1 MDIGDRIKKIREEK
15 GLSTYKLADIIS
27 NNGFK
32 ISQSAISK
40 IENGNKKLDID
51 TIKEISKA
59 LGVPV
64 TELIENS
71 EIFGRRLGQLIKDRN
86 TNRDNLAKSIGIS
99 IEEILQ
105 FEGGKEPDI
114 TTLNKIAM
122 FFDVTTNYLIGKSNF
137 QTRTDKN
144 LIEFAENRIKLG
156 CFNTSRETDIMQA
169 YNTEVKKIIDERTSK
184 LNEVL
189 NSYYKSHIKV
199 NHDEVFGVLI
209 DVISNLIH
217 FTDFIV
223 KLSKDRNFKYSVGY
237 NLMGEDI
244 QNGIISP
251 DENGEELFRF
261 FEKIEAIPYISE
273 KISSMLRELE
283 NEYSRR
289 FHNNASIFF
298 EYQRLH
304 KK

>member
-137 QTRTDKN
+137 QT
-144 LIEFAENRIKLG
+144 
-156 CFNTSRETDIMQA
+156 
-169 YNTEVKKIIDERTSK
+169 
-184 LNEVL
+184 
-189 NSYYKSHIKV
+189 
-199 NHDEVFGVLI
+199 
-209 DVISNLIH
+209 
-217 FTDFIV
+217 
-223 KLSKDRNFKYSVGY
+223 
-237 NLMGEDI
+237 
-244 QNGIISP
+244 
-251 DENGEELFRF
+251 
-261 FEKIEAIPYISE
+261 
-273 KISSMLRELE
+273 
-283 NEYSRR
+283 
-289 FHNNASIFF
+289 
-298 EYQRLH
+298 
-304 KK
+304 